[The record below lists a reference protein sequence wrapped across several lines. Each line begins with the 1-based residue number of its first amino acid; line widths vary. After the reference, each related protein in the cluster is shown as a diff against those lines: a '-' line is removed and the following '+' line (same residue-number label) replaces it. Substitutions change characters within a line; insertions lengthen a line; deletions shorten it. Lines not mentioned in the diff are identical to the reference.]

1 MSQSEHRRRT
11 TFASAGIAF
20 MAAWF
25 AGGLNQGE
33 SVAADP
39 LRLLRPG
46 TARQTE
52 NKDSENKQTDSSAI
66 RTVKMRFVSATWE
79 KVLTQVA
86 EETGST
92 LVADEFPRG
101 RYSRQDFKAVSR
113 TDAVRILNKELEP
126 MDFRLLEKGQF
137 LVLVNL
143 PTTNLNYS
151 RPTLKTSAPNVNEP
165 RRGEH
170 FAAPAPSTEEASAN
184 VRPATSRGMI
194 QQTAGEQPLARK
206 PVIEQAGGRT
216 NQSSQSS
223 SVNSTAGEF
232 AGRPGRPFQAQPADR
247 PITSGAPRQPGLA
260 RSPELS
266 RQPVRQTLFQESVG
280 DETGDQ
286 AEAGPDSRPNPD
298 VFQSVPM
305 PIVRRS
311 FSPQHRSA
319 QNLSQTLYEA
329 FRDRAEILDA
339 GPQGLPSMRVY
350 MVKPVKGQDAPVQF
364 TLTVDLKA
372 EELRVEGPQDQAE
385 RVVRLLQTLDRV
397 PARVDEATRLIATGK
412 NAEEVA
418 KNLQPALQQLVAQ
431 NDPADGP
438 PPANQLN
445 QKDAQ
450 GAPLPDL
457 VGGIRGDVSVEAM
470 DGVLILK
477 GNQADVDAVMQIIRQ
492 IEELSA
498 KTAPDVRL
506 MMLEN
511 VDSQAL
517 ADLLTT
523 VYEQFNQARG
533 RTGQQGGQSR
543 EISIFAV
550 GRPNAV
556 LILAP
561 PSLLD
566 SVETLIKQLDA
577 PVTPQTTFKVFRLK
591 HAVASQMETTV
602 NEFFR
607 LNGGNNGVEL
617 GGLAT
622 RVRIIADVRTNSVVI
637 LAQPNDLK
645 EVEKVIQQLDRPD
658 SSTVSEV
665 KVFELRHAVAED
677 LASSLNQ
684 IIQATINPPQTAQ
697 GQNQFGGFGAFG
709 GNQGGS
715 TQLREVR
722 SAMLEFLT
730 ADGNEKVRLRSGI
743 LADIRINSDARSNT
757 VIITAPKESM
767 DLVAKLVERL
777 DKPASTVATIK
788 YYPLKSADATSVQTV
803 LNELFT
809 NTTQQGNQGTNT
821 QVGVQLAGA
830 EEAAS
835 VVPLRFSVDVR
846 SNSIVAV
853 GTAEALEVVE
863 ALIYRLDD
871 SGVQKRQTTVIRLKN
886 TPADAVAT
894 ALQTFVDSQLAVLQ
908 AQGQVQGQG
917 SLISSYELAD
927 RQVVIQAELNTNT
940 LLISASP
947 AYYNDMLNLV
957 KSLDEDLPQVVIQA
971 LLVEVTLE
979 DTDEFGIEF
988 GVQDSILFSRGVTGG
1003 VGNPGFNFNTT
1014 TVPLPNANTAGQGNL
1029 AGQALSNLNVGR
1041 INSDLGFGGLVLS
1054 AGSESVNV
1062 LLRALAARRKLEV
1075 LSRPQIRT
1083 LHNQEALIQVASEVP
1098 IVNGFSTGGIS
1109 GNVPTVEYRQAGLVL
1124 QVVPKVGPDGKI
1136 QMQVAAQKT
1145 TLDRNG
1151 VVLQGGTATTGEV
1164 RSPIID
1170 GTTAQSTV
1178 TVSDQQTVVLG
1189 GLITKTTENVTRK
1202 VPWLGDLPVIGH
1214 GFRFDR
1220 SNEKRTELLIFLTP
1234 HIVTDDGVNELI
1246 KQVEAARLH
1255 WTECEAELLHGPI
1268 FAVPPTHMDAFEVPD
1283 NIPAETYP
1291 TFPQAPVNPPAPNP
1305 PAPNPPAP
1313 AVEEPVIQQM
1323 SGEQAAVNSQNNRVQ
1338 TAGFATSSG
1347 RTGASSRNTLLPVRR
1362 REEPAPLRPVR

>member
-1 MSQSEHRRRT
+1 
-11 TFASAGIAF
+11 
-20 MAAWF
+20 
-25 AGGLNQGE
+25 
-33 SVAADP
+33 
-39 LRLLRPG
+39 
-46 TARQTE
+46 
-52 NKDSENKQTDSSAI
+52 
-66 RTVKMRFVSATWE
+66 
-79 KVLTQVA
+79 
-86 EETGST
+86 
-92 LVADEFPRG
+92 
-101 RYSRQDFKAVSR
+101 
-113 TDAVRILNKELEP
+113 
-126 MDFRLLEKGQF
+126 
-137 LVLVNL
+137 
-143 PTTNLNYS
+143 
-151 RPTLKTSAPNVNEP
+151 
-165 RRGEH
+165 
-170 FAAPAPSTEEASAN
+170 
-184 VRPATSRGMI
+184 
-194 QQTAGEQPLARK
+194 
-206 PVIEQAGGRT
+206 
-216 NQSSQSS
+216 
-223 SVNSTAGEF
+223 
-232 AGRPGRPFQAQPADR
+232 
-247 PITSGAPRQPGLA
+247 
-260 RSPELS
+260 
-266 RQPVRQTLFQESVG
+266 
-280 DETGDQ
+280 
-286 AEAGPDSRPNPD
+286 
-298 VFQSVPM
+298 
-305 PIVRRS
+305 
-311 FSPQHRSA
+311 
-319 QNLSQTLYEA
+319 
-329 FRDRAEILDA
+329 
-339 GPQGLPSMRVY
+339 
-350 MVKPVKGQDAPVQF
+350 
-364 TLTVDLKA
+364 
-372 EELRVEGPQDQAE
+372 
-385 RVVRLLQTLDRV
+385 
-397 PARVDEATRLIATGK
+397 
-412 NAEEVA
+412 
-418 KNLQPALQQLVAQ
+418 
-431 NDPADGP
+431 
-438 PPANQLN
+438 
-445 QKDAQ
+445 
-450 GAPLPDL
+450 
-457 VGGIRGDVSVEAM
+457 
-470 DGVLILK
+470 
-477 GNQADVDAVMQIIRQ
+477 
-492 IEELSA
+492 
-498 KTAPDVRL
+498 
-506 MMLEN
+506 
-511 VDSQAL
+511 
-517 ADLLTT
+517 
-523 VYEQFNQARG
+523 
-533 RTGQQGGQSR
+533 
-543 EISIFAV
+543 
-550 GRPNAV
+550 
-556 LILAP
+556 
-561 PSLLD
+561 
-566 SVETLIKQLDA
+566 
-577 PVTPQTTFKVFRLK
+577 
-591 HAVASQMETTV
+591 
-602 NEFFR
+602 

-788 YYPLKSADATSVQTV
+788 YYPLKSADASSVQTV

-809 NTTQQGNQGTNT
+809 STTQQGNQGTNT

-871 SGVQKRQTTVIRLKN
+871 SGVQQRQTTVIRLKN
-886 TPADAVAT
+886 TPADAVAD

-908 AQGQVQGQG
+908 TQGQAQGQG
-917 SLISSYELAD
+917 SLISAFELAD
-927 RQVVIQAELNTNT
+927 RQVIIQPELNTNT

-947 AYYNDMLNLV
+947 RYFNDMLNLV

-1014 TVPLPNANTAGQGNL
+1014 TVPLPNANTAGRENL

-1041 INSDLGFGGLVLS
+1041 LNSDLGFGGLVLS

-1189 GLITKTTENVTRK
+1189 GLITKSTENVTRK

-1220 SNEKRTELLIFLTP
+1220 VSEKRTELLIFLTP
-1234 HIVTDDGVNELI
+1234 HIVTDDGVNEMI

-1255 WTECEAELLHGPI
+1255 WTECDAELIHGPI
-1268 FAVPPTHMDAFEVPD
+1268 FAVPPEHVDAFEVPD
-1283 NIPAETYP
+1283 NIPADTYP
-1291 TFPQAPVNPPAPNP
+1291 TFPQMQVNPPAPNP

-1323 SGEQAAVNSQNNRVQ
+1323 SGEQAAMRSPDNRVQ

-1347 RTGASSRNTLLPVRR
+1347 RTGATSRNTLLPVRR
-1362 REEPAPLRPVR
+1362 KEEPASLRPVR